1 MATKLDVLYSCFFG
15 VVINT
20 GAEERKYVA
29 IAGDV
34 YFLSFLPV
42 AIERG
47 KECVNRVVEN
57 QTTNMVQILEKQKSS

>member
-1 MATKLDVLYSCFFG
+1 MLQLQGIY
-15 VVINT
+15 I
-20 GAEERKYVA
+20 
-29 IAGDV
+29 
-34 YFLSFLPV
+34 FLSFLPV